1 MLTNAK
7 SVITE
12 FLPITEW
19 MWVVL
24 WHVSGHVTAWSR
36 VKENISCPNR
46 ALIESSFYLPSPSLS
61 NDIWGENY
69 FFFSIKDMKPVLWF
83 IFIFPVKYF
92 PFIFSISGSRI
103 VIIVSF
109 IFLRT
114 REQEKRLGILEFFLL
129 LPRSL
134 FEKKYKYFGF
144 ILFYT
149 VNVVCSVGM
158 CLLIRKSNYLK
169 LIRGGKWCKMCK
181 QS

>member
-83 IFIFPVKYF
+83 IFTFRVKYF

-103 VIIVSF
+103 VIMVSF

-114 REQEKRLGILEFFLL
+114 REGGKEWESCFS
-129 LPRSL
+129 LPRSV
-134 FEKKYKYFGF
+134 FEYIFEQKYIFYFIF
-144 ILFYT
+144 RA
-149 VNVVCSVGM
+149 NVVC
-158 CLLIRKSNYLK
+158 
-169 LIRGGKWCKMCK
+169 
-181 QS
+181 